1 MVAFASVDDLSA
13 YMKATLDS
21 ASAQLALDLVSDDI
35 RAELGWSVTEEVAVT
50 ATRDG
55 GKCSAEIFLPT
66 LHLTAVASVTEDGDL
81 LTADEDYIW
90 ETSGILT
97 RVRSGYPIAWS
108 TKPLSVDVVY
118 THGYPV
124 GQVPGVFRS
133 VTLALAARSYENPA
147 NLRSS
152 ITVGQVSE
160 TFSVYNKL
168 VHESPY
174 SRLDRY
180 RLPDGIA

>member
-1 MVAFASVDDLSA
+1 MAAFASVGDLSN
-13 YMKATLDS
+13 YLKAELDQSS
-21 ASAQLALDLVSDDI
+21 AELALDLVSDEI
-35 RAELGWSVTEEVAVT
+35 RAELGWSVTQETGVT

-55 GKCSAEIFLPT
+55 GKCSSEIFLPT
-66 LHLTAVASVTEDGDL
+66 LYLTAVTSVTEDGDV
-81 LTADEDYIW
+81 LTQGTDYIF

-108 TKPLSVDVVY
+108 DKPLSVDVTY
-118 THGYPV
+118 THGYPA

-133 VTLALAARSYENPA
+133 VTLELAARAYSNPA
-147 NLRSS
+147 NARSS

-160 TFSVYNKL
+160 TFSIHNKL